1 MVGRCTTIRRRLPVF
16 LRHNDPV
23 PLPILRLNETLCL
36 SFRRDTYPACK
47 RLLRDTTQI
56 RDPLKST
63 IKLPVL
69 LLYFIRGNDVLS
81 VFEYIFSFLIR
92 SINQV
97 RIVFENITIRLRN
110 VSSTVTY
117 TWRRKILNRSTIFL
131 LFPSK

>member
-1 MVGRCTTIRRRLPVF
+1 MF

-36 SFRRDTYPACK
+36 SFRRDTYPTCK

-69 LLYFIRGNDVLS
+69 SEVTTFFPFSNI
-81 VFEYIFSFLIR
+81 SFL
-92 SINQV
+92 
-97 RIVFENITIRLRN
+97 F
-110 VSSTVTY
+110 
-117 TWRRKILNRSTIFL
+117 
-131 LFPSK
+131 